1 MYSVTWNTC
10 PQRLLRVWNA
20 CDKFI
25 TSIALADTR
34 RLVPLPLD
42 EETLK
47 HWSATTAV
55 RLPRYNVGYKAKF
68 MGIKKENQ
76 ISSIRKIR

>member
-55 RLPRYNVGYKAKF
+55 RLPRYNV
-68 MGIKKENQ
+68 ETQ
-76 ISSIRKIR
+76 SILPPSVLRPNSWE